1 MSTSPWSGAPRGGT
15 LTSPWSARASRPAE
29 PQSSSAVTASSAQ
42 HGTQAGS
49 AEPPK
54 ASRLIEIVT
63 VVLLAVATVGSAW
76 SAYQVARWNGIET
89 DEARNSGA
97 FRIDASREYSLATQ
111 IVAYDAAAVGQFGQ
125 AVAAGNEDLQEFLRE
140 TIIRPGFEPILQQWR
155 EEIDAGMVPTNLL
168 ENDDYLRELFA
179 ESDKLDAASLG
190 ATQRSEEAGDN
201 ADGYVRLTLFF
212 ATALFF
218 AGITASFSSRTARLM
233 LLSAAGVTV
242 AIAIGLLVSYPVA

>member
-1 MSTSPWSGAPRGGT
+1 VSTSPWSGAPRGAT
-15 LTSPWSARASRPAE
+15 LTAPWSGRADRP
-29 PQSSSAVTASSAQ
+29 VASQPAPAATGSGSPS
-42 HGTQAGS
+42 GTQTGS
-49 AEPPK
+49 DEPPG
-54 ASRLIEIVT
+54 ASRLIEILT

-89 DEARNSGA
+89 DEARSSGSL
-97 FRIDASREYSLATQ
+97 RIDASREYSLATQ

-125 AVAAGNEDLQEFLRE
+125 AVAAGNDDLEEFLRA
-140 TIIRPGFEPILQQWR
+140 TIIRPGFESILQQWR
-155 EEIDAGMVPTNLL
+155 DEIDAGMVPTNLL

-179 ESDKLDAASLG
+179 ASDELDAASLA

-212 ATALFF
+212 ATSLFF
-218 AGITASFSSRTARLM
+218 AGITASFSSRTARIM